1 MEWKAMR
8 LAGAHEVRLLLGVSR
23 QRLYQLAARSD
34 FPEPVATLA
43 QGKIWSI
50 GDIEKW
56 LADHRGPRAAAHRR
70 VAAYEEAAA
79 HGEVAAR
86 GEVTANGEVAA
97 RSEIAPEGD
106 AARREVAVGGHV
118 VAEGEVGAVLA
129 VAS

>member
-1 MEWKAMR
+1 MR

-79 HGEVAAR
+79 HGEV
-86 GEVTANGEVAA
+86 TANGEVAA

-129 VAS
+129 AAS